1 MSSRVPTRPT
11 VSPTRD
17 ANPPKSGI
25 RPIKDTITSKR
36 DPFTSR
42 RDARDFK
49 HAGISSKSNKIM
61 KPKTVSPK

>member
-17 ANPPKSGI
+17 ANPPKSAI

-36 DPFTSR
+36 DPVTSR
-42 RDARDFK
+42 REARDLK
-49 HAGISSKSNKIM
+49 HAGTSSKDNKIM